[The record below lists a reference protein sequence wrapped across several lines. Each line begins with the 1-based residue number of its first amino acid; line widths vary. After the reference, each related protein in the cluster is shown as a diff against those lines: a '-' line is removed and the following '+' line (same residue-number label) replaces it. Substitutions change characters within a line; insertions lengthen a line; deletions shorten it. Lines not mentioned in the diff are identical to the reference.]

1 MTMTGG
7 SGAERITGKQRW
19 VAAGLI
25 VWLIGAG
32 TTAAAQII
40 MRPGPGANRSGV
52 TIIEP
57 TFEPPYR
64 LTVSVYV
71 TGQDGR
77 PLPAPLGA
85 NVLVIDPQ
93 GRRVG
98 VNDAGQRFAD
108 VPNGTWGPLVN
119 PQPNAPVGPRGLFG
133 TGVTLNDPPDG
144 HYVLEVA
151 GTDHALLDLAVAQ
164 WDRAG
169 RRRWMHIARASTEPG
184 ALDRWDIPYTAA
196 ARPAFDLAER
206 RDNSYLSLRVYG
218 WIGGA
223 EADPV
228 TELLLT
234 DARGRR
240 LGREPQSK
248 RDYQEIPRASYG
260 TGTGDTEG
268 REIEISQPGAG
279 VYALDVIG
287 IAGGRYDVTL
297 YATDVAGQSAAP
309 SEVRDVPTR
318 AGRVHRYRLDSAGAS
333 PPAAARLGGGWGQ
346 GARLLSY
353 AYPVAAQTQLA
364 PGEVAITVIV
374 FYAPTIARDSFRAT
388 LAGRDVTA
396 SFKPTPGGHDVVR
409 LPLAPGSNA
418 LVLSVHGAAADGTT
432 VRHTDSLEIVRR
444 R

>member
-1 MTMTGG
+1 MTGG
-7 SGAERITGKQRW
+7 SGAARPTERRRW
-19 VAAGLI
+19 VAAALL
-25 VWLIGAG
+25 VWLVGAG
-32 TTAAAQII
+32 TPAPAQVI

-64 LTVSVYV
+64 LTVSVYA
-71 TGQDGR
+71 TGQDGH

-98 VNDAGQRFAD
+98 VDETGKRFAD

-144 HYVLEVA
+144 RYVLEVA

-184 ALDRWDIPYTAA
+184 AVDRWDIPYTAA

-206 RDNSYLSLRVYG
+206 RDNSYISLRVYG
-218 WIGGA
+218 WIGAA

-240 LGREPQSK
+240 LGREPQSQ

-260 TGTGDTEG
+260 TGTGDTEA
-268 REIEISQPGAG
+268 RELEISQPGAG

-287 IAGGRYDVTL
+287 IANGRYDMTL

-318 AGRVHRYRLDSAGAS
+318 TGRVHRYRLDYAGAS
-333 PPAAARLGGGWGQ
+333 PPAAPRLDGGWGQ
-346 GARLLSY
+346 GARLLTY
-353 AYPVAAQTQLA
+353 AYPVARQTQVA
-364 PGEVAITVIV
+364 ETAITVVV

-418 LVLSVHGAAADGTT
+418 LVLSVNGMAADGTM
-432 VRHTDSLEIVRR
+432 VKHTDALEIVRR